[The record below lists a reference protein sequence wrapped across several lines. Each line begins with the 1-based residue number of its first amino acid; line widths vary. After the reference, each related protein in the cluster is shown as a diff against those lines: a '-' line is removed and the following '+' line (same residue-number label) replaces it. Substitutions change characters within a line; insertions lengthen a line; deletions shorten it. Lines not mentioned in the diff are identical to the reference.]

1 MWKSCII
8 LFNFAKQIDISMK
21 KLIIFLLVL
30 ASLSCQTQSFDPSSL
45 IGTKWQCVETFS
57 NPTST
62 WEFSKTEIK
71 ETVTWTNINKTVH
84 FSNKYYFSQ
93 TIPTK
98 FDWNKVGKG
107 DKGKYLV
114 YYVKKSKRFFYRRI
128 ETFSKD
134 TLLFWHERDPE
145 AIGGHSSYE
154 LYRRIE

>member
-1 MWKSCII
+1 
-8 LFNFAKQIDISMK
+8 MK
-21 KLIIFLLVL
+21 KVIVFIIIVININ
-30 ASLSCQTQSFDPSSL
+30 SCQTQSFDPSSL
-45 IGTKWQCVETFS
+45 IGTKWERVERFS
-57 NPTST
+57 DPTIK
-62 WEFSKTEIK
+62 WEFSKEEIH
-71 ETVTWTNINKTVH
+71 ETVNRKIINKTVH

-128 ETFSKD
+128 ESFSKD

>member
-1 MWKSCII
+1 
-8 LFNFAKQIDISMK
+8 MK
-21 KLIIFLLVL
+21 KVIVFIIIVIIIN
-30 ASLSCQTQSFDPSSL
+30 SCTQTFNPSQL
-45 IGTKWQCVETFS
+45 IGTKWERVERFS
-57 NPTST
+57 DPTIK
-62 WEFSKTEIK
+62 WEFSKEEIH
-71 ETVTWTNINKTVH
+71 ETVNRKIINKTVH

>member
-1 MWKSCII
+1 
-8 LFNFAKQIDISMK
+8 MK
-21 KLIIFLLVL
+21 KILIIFIILVNIN
-30 ASLSCQTQSFDPSSL
+30 SCTQTFNPSQL
-45 IGTKWQCVETFS
+45 IGTKWERVERFS
-57 NPTST
+57 DPTIK
-62 WEFSKTEIK
+62 WEFSKEEIH
-71 ETVTWTNINKTVH
+71 ETVNRKIINKTVH

>member
-1 MWKSCII
+1 
-8 LFNFAKQIDISMK
+8 MK
-21 KLIIFLLVL
+21 KVIVFIIIVIIIN
-30 ASLSCQTQSFDPSSL
+30 SCTQTFNPSQL
-45 IGTKWQCVETFS
+45 IGTKWERVERFS
-57 NPTST
+57 DPTIK
-62 WEFSKTEIK
+62 WEFSKEEIH
-71 ETVTWTNINKTVH
+71 ETVNRKIINKTVH

-114 YYVKKSKRFFYRRI
+114 YYLKKSKRFFYRRI
-128 ETFSKD
+128 ESFSKD
-134 TLLFWHERDPE
+134 TLLFWHESDPE

>member
-45 IGTKWQCVETFS
+45 IGTKWQCVERFS
-57 NPTST
+57 DPTIK
-62 WEFSKTEIK
+62 WEFSK
-71 ETVTWTNINKTVH
+71 
-84 FSNKYYFSQ
+84 
-93 TIPTK
+93 
-98 FDWNKVGKG
+98 GKG

>member
-1 MWKSCII
+1 
-8 LFNFAKQIDISMK
+8 MK

-30 ASLSCQTQSFDPSSL
+30 ASLSCQAQTFDPKQL
-45 IGTKWQCVETFS
+45 IGTKWQCIELYSDPIEIWDIT
-57 NPTST
+57 
-62 WEFSKTEIK
+62 KTEIK
-71 ETVTWTNINKTVH
+71 ETHTWKLVDKTVH
-84 FSNKYYFSQ
+84 VSNKYYFSP

-98 FDWNKVGKG
+98 FEWGKVGKG

>member
-1 MWKSCII
+1 
-8 LFNFAKQIDISMK
+8 MK
-21 KLIIFLLVL
+21 KILIIFIILVSIDGH
-30 ASLSCQTQSFDPSSL
+30 AQTFNPNQL
-45 IGTKWQCVETFS
+45 IGTKWQRVERFS
-57 NPTST
+57 DPTIK
-62 WEFSKTEIK
+62 WEFSKEEIH
-71 ETVTWTNINKTVH
+71 ETVNRKIINKTVH

-128 ETFSKD
+128 ESFSKD
-134 TLLFWHERDPE
+134 TLLFWHESDPE

>member
-1 MWKSCII
+1 
-8 LFNFAKQIDISMK
+8 MK
-21 KLIIFLLVL
+21 KVIVFIIIVIIIN
-30 ASLSCQTQSFDPSSL
+30 SCTQTFNPSQL
-45 IGTKWQCVETFS
+45 IGTKWERVERFS
-57 NPTST
+57 DPTIK
-62 WEFSKTEIK
+62 WEFSKEEIH
-71 ETVTWTNINKTVH
+71 ETVNRKIINKTVH

-128 ETFSKD
+128 ESFSKD
-134 TLLFWHERDPE
+134 TLLFWHESDPE

-154 LYRRIE
+154 LYRRIEW

>member
-1 MWKSCII
+1 MKKVIVFIII
-8 LFNFAKQIDISMK
+8 LININSCAQTFN
-21 KLIIFLLVL
+21 
-30 ASLSCQTQSFDPSSL
+30 PSQL
-45 IGTKWQCVETFS
+45 IGTKWERVERFS
-57 NPTST
+57 DPTIK
-62 WEFSKTEIK
+62 WEFSKEEIH
-71 ETVTWTNINKTVH
+71 ETVNRKIINKTVH

>member
-1 MWKSCII
+1 
-8 LFNFAKQIDISMK
+8 MK
-21 KLIIFLLVL
+21 KVIVFIIIVININ
-30 ASLSCQTQSFDPSSL
+30 SCQTPSFDPSSL
-45 IGTKWQCVETFS
+45 IGTKWQCVERFS
-57 NPTST
+57 DPTIK
-62 WEFSKTEIK
+62 WEFSKEEIH
-71 ETVTWTNINKTVH
+71 ETVNRKIINKTVH

-128 ETFSKD
+128 ESFSKD

>member
-1 MWKSCII
+1 
-8 LFNFAKQIDISMK
+8 MK
-21 KLIIFLLVL
+21 KILIIFIILVNIN
-30 ASLSCQTQSFDPSSL
+30 SCTQTFNPNQL
-45 IGTKWQCVETFS
+45 IGTKWQCVERFS
-57 NPTST
+57 DPTIK
-62 WEFSKTEIK
+62 WEFSKEEIH
-71 ETVTWTNINKTVH
+71 ETVNRKIINKTVH

>member
-1 MWKSCII
+1 
-8 LFNFAKQIDISMK
+8 MK
-21 KLIIFLLVL
+21 KILIIFIILVNIN
-30 ASLSCQTQSFDPSSL
+30 SCTQTFNPSQL
-45 IGTKWQCVETFS
+45 IGTKWERVERFS
-57 NPTST
+57 DPTIK
-62 WEFSKTEIK
+62 WEFSKEEIH
-71 ETVTWTNINKTVH
+71 ETVNRKIINKTVH

-128 ETFSKD
+128 ESFSKD

>member
-1 MWKSCII
+1 MKKVIVFIII
-8 LFNFAKQIDISMK
+8 LINIYSCAQTFNPNQ
-21 KLIIFLLVL
+21 
-30 ASLSCQTQSFDPSSL
+30 L
-45 IGTKWQCVETFS
+45 IGTKWQCVERFS
-57 NPTST
+57 DPTIK
-62 WEFSKTEIK
+62 WEFSKEEIH
-71 ETVTWTNINKTVH
+71 ETVNRKIINKTVH

>member
-1 MWKSCII
+1 
-8 LFNFAKQIDISMK
+8 MK
-21 KLIIFLLVL
+21 KVIVFIIIVININ
-30 ASLSCQTQSFDPSSL
+30 SCQTQSFDPSSL
-45 IGTKWQCVETFS
+45 IGTKWQCVERFS
-57 NPTST
+57 DPTIK
-62 WEFSKTEIK
+62 WEFSKEEIH
-71 ETVTWTNINKTVH
+71 ETVNRKIINKTVH

-114 YYVKKSKRFFYRRI
+114 YYVKKSKSFFYRRI

>member
-1 MWKSCII
+1 
-8 LFNFAKQIDISMK
+8 MK
-21 KLIIFLLVL
+21 KVIVFIIIVIIIN
-30 ASLSCQTQSFDPSSL
+30 SCTQTFNPSQL
-45 IGTKWQCVETFS
+45 IGTKWERVERFS
-57 NPTST
+57 DPTIK
-62 WEFSKTEIK
+62 WEFSKEEIH
-71 ETVTWTNINKTVH
+71 ETVNRKIINKTVH

-128 ETFSKD
+128 ESFSKD
-134 TLLFWHERDPE
+134 TLLFWHESDPE

>member
-1 MWKSCII
+1 
-8 LFNFAKQIDISMK
+8 MK
-21 KLIIFLLVL
+21 KVIVFIIIVININ
-30 ASLSCQTQSFDPSSL
+30 SCTQTFNPSQL
-45 IGTKWQCVETFS
+45 IGTKWERVERFS
-57 NPTST
+57 DPTIK
-62 WEFSKTEIK
+62 WEFSKEEIH
-71 ETVTWTNINKTVH
+71 ETVNRKIINKTVH

-128 ETFSKD
+128 ESFSKD

>member
-1 MWKSCII
+1 
-8 LFNFAKQIDISMK
+8 MK
-21 KLIIFLLVL
+21 KVIVFIIIVIIIN
-30 ASLSCQTQSFDPSSL
+30 SCTQTFNPSQL
-45 IGTKWQCVETFS
+45 IGTKWERVERFS
-57 NPTST
+57 DPTIK
-62 WEFSKTEIK
+62 WEFSKEEIH
-71 ETVTWTNINKTVH
+71 ETVNRKIINKTVH

-93 TIPTK
+93 TIPAK

-128 ETFSKD
+128 ESFSKD
-134 TLLFWHERDPE
+134 TLLFWHESDPE